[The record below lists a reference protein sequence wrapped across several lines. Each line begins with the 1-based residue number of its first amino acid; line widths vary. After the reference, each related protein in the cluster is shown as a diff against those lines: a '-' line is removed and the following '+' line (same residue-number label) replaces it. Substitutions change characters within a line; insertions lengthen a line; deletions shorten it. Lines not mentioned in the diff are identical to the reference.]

1 MRANTSSDRD
11 SIDPA
16 ENFLQVLDQ
25 FAALRSYAGAQPTIG
40 GYRVLA
46 SAKPQRAANWMERLA
61 DRLGGTPS
69 WLLERFRDAAP
80 VTAERLEPAISAIRE
95 RIVLHGS
102 AIASLAV
109 AGGGRLRTSG
119 FLSVLLIGGLA
130 VAVLSGPSSC
140 ACSTPF
146 EQADL
151 DRMDYIQNAAFI
163 DTRDSGAAPPYPPAS
178 PDDLAF
184 LASDRPLKEREP
196 TVTASLAQGID
207 ATDREP
213 AAAPTTQARH
223 AEAAAPQS
231 TAAIADVTSAQS
243 TPAAA
248 DALPEAPLTVAALA
262 DSHDDS
268 AGSDHAAASE
278 NNADAAAERKSRR
291 DTSAKSDD
299 DDDDRRHARSS
310 RKRGAIRAY
319 RTPVHQVKRQ
329 RKKKVTNAHLAQRAP
344 AWAQQMYAT
353 TWHSQAFSYNR

>member
-1 MRANTSSDRD
+1 MRANTTSDRD

-46 SAKPQRAANWMERLA
+46 PTKPQLPANWMEWLG
-61 DRLGGTPS
+61 DRLSGSSS

-80 VTAERLEPAISAIRE
+80 VTVERLEPALAAMRE
-95 RIVLHGS
+95 RIVRHS
-102 AIASLAV
+102 SKIASLAV
-109 AGGGRLRTSG
+109 TGGGRLQTSG

-146 EQADL
+146 DQADL

-163 DTRDSGAAPPYPPAS
+163 DTRDSGAAPSYPPAS

-184 LASDRPLKEREP
+184 LASDRPLMEREP

-243 TPAAA
+243 TPAA
-248 DALPEAPLTVAALA
+248 DASPEAPLTVAALA
-262 DSHDDS
+262 DNPADS
-268 AGSDHAAASE
+268 ADADHAAASE
-278 NNADAAAERKSRR
+278 NNADVAAERKARR